1 VTIPAT
7 RSAGDTAHASVPAVL
22 VVDDDPATGAMVAS
36 LAGDTHP
43 VFTAAN
49 EAEAAAVLQASPIG
63 VMLCSEYLQR
73 QPGGLQLL
81 AQTRAG
87 HPHTQL
93 VLISESGAEE
103 LLTVA
108 INDIGVLQ
116 YLRRPIDPALVSAA
130 VALGLRHHCKS
141 VEIEQLQ
148 RSYREMARQLRGL
161 PYRVR
166 RVRQTIRVVMA
177 YGRDLTVASA
187 TTLIVVQL
195 MFLGVGSVVFLALYA
210 LKSTLGFDL
219 FEDLHLQ
226 DLLGG

>member
-1 VTIPAT
+1 MTIPAT

-49 EAEAAAVLQASPIG
+49 EAEAAAVLQASPVG

-73 QPGGLQLL
+73 QPVGLQLL

-93 VLISESGAEE
+93 VLISESGGEE

-116 YLRRPIDPALVSAA
+116 YLRRPIDPALASAA
-130 VALGLRHHCKS
+130 VELGLRHHRKS

-148 RSYREMARQLRGL
+148 RSYREMARELRGL

-195 MFLGVGSVVFLALYA
+195 VFFGVGSAVFLALYA
-210 LKSTLGFDL
+210 LKSTLGFNL

>member
-1 VTIPAT
+1 MTVPAP
-7 RSAGDTAHASVPAVL
+7 RSTGDTAHASVPAVL

-36 LAGDTHP
+36 LAGDTQP

-81 AQTRAG
+81 ARTRAS

-93 VLISESGAEE
+93 VLISESGGEE

-130 VALGLRHHCKS
+130 VALGLHHHRKS
-141 VEIEQLQ
+141 VEIELLQ

-161 PYRVR
+161 PYRAR
-166 RVRQTIRVVMA
+166 RVRQTFRVVIA

-187 TTLIVVQL
+187 TTLIVVQF
-195 MFLGVGSVVFLALYA
+195 MFLGVGSAVFFALYA
-210 LKSTLGFDL
+210 LKSALGFNL
-219 FEDLHLQ
+219 LEDLHLQ